1 MRAMTQ
7 SGGFRIWP
15 FLLGALWLCASVA
28 GAASSTADARLA
40 GRWQLDAQASNDFDA
55 ELQRYL
61 TSRQQLQQREFERMR
76 RRYAPLEAGAIPGLQ
91 DELPPEPMETQR
103 ERVEESLRPPQRL
116 VIELQGDEVQFT
128 ADDLPPSSLPLND
141 KMIRVDG
148 SGSAEIRLRPATAG
162 LSLNYRYLGKARR
175 SQQFTLGP
183 KGDTLR
189 ITLTWQERDNLKL
202 VVSSVYRRQGV

>member
-1 MRAMTQ
+1 MRAMTK
-7 SGGFRIWP
+7 SGGFQNWP
-15 FLLGALWLCASVA
+15 FLLGALLLCAGMA
-28 GAASSTADARLA
+28 GAASGTADARLA
-40 GRWQLDAQASNDFDA
+40 GRWQLDPQASNNFDA

-76 RRYAPLEAGAIPGLQ
+76 RRYAPLEAGAVPGLQ
-91 DELPPEPMETQR
+91 DELPPEPLETQR

-116 VIELQGDEVQFT
+116 AIELQGDEVQFT

-148 SGSAEIRLRPATAG
+148 SGSAEIRLRPAAGG
-162 LSLNYRYLGKARR
+162 LSLSYRYLNKARR